1 MCLDVHVCLCVCV
14 FMRVHK
20 HVFWNFQ
27 VEVCLSH
34 LRREKTSADGQPLGS
49 IAHCHHWITV
59 QGEMRCL
66 ITSIPWFHLLNPK
79 QGHWTLGCTQYF
91 RILMRNYSSTRA
103 ESHHWACL
111 VYIFAPLP
119 KICYFVFTHGSV
131 YFCAYDLGFMSSCAQ
146 VCVCT
151 LYSWHCMMCH
161 NMYSNPSKFWP
172 FGSVFCS
179 PFGKWLINHRQFSVF
194 NM

>member
-1 MCLDVHVCLCVCV
+1 MHACAYMCGCVCSCE
-14 FMRVHK
+14 RVPK

-34 LRREKTSADGQPLGS
+34 LRRGKTSADGQPLGS

-91 RILMRNYSSTRA
+91 RILMRNYSSARA
-103 ESHHWACL
+103 ESHRWARL
-111 VYIFAPLP
+111 VYIFRSGPLP
-119 KICYFVFTHGSV
+119 KICYVMFTCARV
-131 YFCAYDLGFMSSCAQ
+131 YFHAYDLGFMSSCAR
-146 VCVCT
+146 VCA
-151 LYSWHCMMCH
+151 LQS
-161 NMYSNPSKFWP
+161 SDSF
-172 FGSVFCS
+172 S
-179 PFGKWLINHRQFSVF
+179 PLDCFIQ
-194 NM
+194 